1 MIRIG
6 FMYPAL
12 MDLYGDKG
20 NVTVLRR
27 RLEWRGIE
35 VEVKEI
41 NPNDSSLLKDCDLL
55 TLGGGMDRDQI
66 IVARDLEKRKK
77 DLSEALDSGT
87 VILAICGSYQLLGH
101 YFQPLEGERIE
112 GIGILDIH
120 TVAGKKR
127 LVGNAVIDSP
137 FGKLVGYE
145 NHSGRTYLGKK
156 ASPLG
161 KVLAGFGN
169 NGEDSLEG
177 AFADNVFAT
186 YLHGPLLSKNPVLAD
201 HLLSLA
207 LKRRGEKTFP
217 SLDDRIEE
225 TANRT
230 MAKRLIGK

>member
-6 FMYPAL
+6 FMYPEL

-27 RLEWRGIE
+27 RLEWRDIE
-35 VEVKEI
+35 VEVKEVH
-41 NPNDSSLLKDCDLL
+41 PNDSSLLKDCDLL
-55 TLGGGMDRDQI
+55 MLGGGMDRDQV
-66 IVARDLEKRKK
+66 IVARDLEKREK
-77 DLSEALDSGT
+77 DLSEAIDAGT

-127 LVGNAVIDSP
+127 LVGNAAILSP
-137 FGKLVGYE
+137 FGTLVGYE

-161 KVLAGFGN
+161 KVLTGYGN
-169 NGEDSLEG
+169 NGEDSFEG
-177 AFADNVFAT
+177 AFSENIFAT
-186 YLHGPLLSKNPVLAD
+186 YLHGPLLSKNPVFAD

-207 LKRRGEKTFP
+207 LKRHGEISFP
-217 SLDDRIEE
+217 SLDDRIELQ
-225 TANRT
+225 ANRT
-230 MAKRLIGK
+230 MEERLIGK